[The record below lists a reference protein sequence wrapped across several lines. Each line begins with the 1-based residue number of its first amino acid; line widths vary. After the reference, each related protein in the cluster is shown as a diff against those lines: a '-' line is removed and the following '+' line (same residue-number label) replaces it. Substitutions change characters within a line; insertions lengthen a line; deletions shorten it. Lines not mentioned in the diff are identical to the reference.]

1 MPKAAPRASLGGTL
15 AAGRGQKPPGLRG
28 SGPKDQAVAFRRRAL
43 ERVAQALACL
53 SVPGP
58 YPYDGP
64 CRGDPYG
71 HPRWAED
78 PMEQTVVGIDV
89 GSSKICTLVGEIRED
104 AGLRIIGVGIVPSRG
119 LRKGAIVNLTEA
131 TAAIAASVR
140 EAERASGYRIERA
153 YVSISGP
160 HIASLNSR
168 GVIAVPRR
176 EEGVTVEDV
185 DRALDAAG
193 AVAIPYNRE
202 LLHIIPRHYIVDGQE
217 GIRDPV
223 GMYGFRLEVEAHVI
237 TASSMVIQNLV
248 KGVAAAGVEVEEMVL
263 GPLAAGDAVLTENE
277 REVGVVLVDIGG
289 GTTDIA
295 IFIDGTVWHTA
306 SLGIGGEY
314 ITNDIAIGLRLPTEV
329 AEQVK
334 IRYGHARPTQVGQE
348 ERFPAEPFGESGPQ
362 MLPRWKMAEI
372 IEARAAEILE
382 MVQTDIQRS
391 GYDGLLPA
399 GIVLCGGIAQLPGI
413 LELAREVL
421 GLPVRVGRPQGLVGL
436 VDRIGGPAFATA
448 AGLMSWGM
456 TTDVRRPLPKGGP
469 SLAKRLREWL
479 RALLPG

>member
-1 MPKAAPRASLGGTL
+1 
-15 AAGRGQKPPGLRG
+15 
-28 SGPKDQAVAFRRRAL
+28 
-43 ERVAQALACL
+43 
-53 SVPGP
+53 
-58 YPYDGP
+58 
-64 CRGDPYG
+64 
-71 HPRWAED
+71 
-78 PMEQTVVGIDV
+78 MEQTVVGIDV
-89 GSSKICTLVGEIRED
+89 GSSKICTLVGELRD
-104 AGLRIIGVGIVPSRG
+104 DRGLRIIGVGIVPSRG
-119 LRKGAIVNLTEA
+119 LRKGAVVNLAEA
-131 TAAIAASVR
+131 TAAITASVQ
-140 EAERASGYRIERA
+140 EAERSSGYRIERA

-176 EEGVTVEDV
+176 EGGITVEDV

-202 LLHIIPRHYIVDGQE
+202 LLHVIPRHYIVDGQE
-217 GIRDPV
+217 GVRDPV

-237 TASSMVIQNLV
+237 TASSMAIQNLV
-248 KGVAAAGVEVEEMVL
+248 KCVHGAGVEVEEIVL

-329 AEQVK
+329 AEEVK
-334 IRYGHARPTQVGQE
+334 IRYGHARPAQVGQD
-348 ERFPAEPFGESGPQ
+348 ERFPAEPFGESSPQ
-362 MLPRWKMAEI
+362 MLPRWKLAEI
-372 IEARAAEILE
+372 IEARVVEMLE
-382 MVQTDIQRS
+382 MVQTDVKRS

-399 GIVLCGGIAQLPGI
+399 GAVLCGGVAQLPGVP
-413 LELAREVL
+413 ELAREVL
-421 GLPVRVGRPQGLVGL
+421 GWPVRVGRPQGLVGL
-436 VDRIGGPAFATA
+436 VDRIGGPAFAVA
-448 AGLMSWGM
+448 AGLMGWGM
-456 TTDVRRPLPKGGP
+456 TADVRRPLPKGGP
-469 SLAKRLREWL
+469 SAGKRLLQWL